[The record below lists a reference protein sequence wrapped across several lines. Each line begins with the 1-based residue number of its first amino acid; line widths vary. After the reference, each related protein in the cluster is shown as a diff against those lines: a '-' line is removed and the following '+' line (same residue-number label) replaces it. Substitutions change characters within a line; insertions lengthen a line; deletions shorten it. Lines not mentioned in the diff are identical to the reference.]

1 MSAKLFLNGRIITA
15 FIMLLVFST
24 MTIMALYFPT
34 KAKLMP
40 LMFGI
45 PGTLFGLFQLFME
58 IKHVMAE
65 VPDESPEAIA
75 KAGEER
81 KNEIQM
87 FLWVFLFFIFITSFG
102 FVYASP
108 LLVFGFLYIAK
119 KESLKIAIIGGICT
133 FAVIYGAFQNWFEIP
148 LFQGLIIEWLN
159 S

>member
-1 MSAKLFLNGRIITA
+1 
-15 FIMLLVFST
+15 
-24 MTIMALYFPT
+24 
-34 KAKLMP
+34 MP

-58 IKHVMAE
+58 IKYVMAE

-119 KESLKIAIIGGICT
+119 K
-133 FAVIYGAFQNWFEIP
+133 NP
-148 LFQGLIIEWLN
+148 
-159 S
+159 